1 MLVSHRLNGLYFASL
16 YRNCIQFLPAET
28 LAPQLE
34 YRSFIKDA
42 VQRTQKCRVLI
53 KVLTP
58 ESRIFV
64 AGENHVKIA
73 FLVVATVDQVKEQ
86 PRIQA
91 GSDTVLRFYLRQTVS
106 KDGGAEVLCSP
117 AGLIT
122 ESDCGPVR
130 RKVLATGVLSRAV
143 TIPASELQVY
153 LNSLP
158 RLLTEH
164 HDITLSGTCSQDV
177 RMQDFYGSG
186 SLTLRADDL
195 GDCVFTGSVS
205 IENCGVPVTLENLK
219 WALGAEA
226 DSNTY
231 CIDCCGG
238 HISAQDCSF
247 NGYASTDGGT
257 AGNGVNTYPNTSAV
271 LGNCAFHD
279 LQNTVHTY
287 LGGRVEIYGDNPKTD
302 YSGNSVGAYTYWN
315 GLVMLGAGV
324 PTTLG
329 ASTNYRNSGGAI
341 IQDGKLI

>member
-1 MLVSHRLNGLYFASL
+1 MLVIQQLNGLYFASL

-64 AGENHVKIA
+64 AGENHVKTA

-106 KDGGAEVLCSP
+106 GDGGAEVLCSP

-130 RKVLATGVLSRAV
+130 RKVLATGVPSRAV
-143 TIPASELQVY
+143 TIPASELQAY

-164 HDITLSGTCSQDV
+164 HDITLSGTNSDIV
-177 RMQDFYGSG
+177 YVKDFHGYGSL
-186 SLTLRADDL
+186 SFHANNL
-195 GDCVFTGSVS
+195 GDCVFTR
-205 IENCGVPVTLENLK
+205 
-219 WALGAEA
+219 AL
-226 DSNTY
+226 
-231 CIDCCGG
+231 
-238 HISAQDCSF
+238 
-247 NGYASTDGGT
+247 
-257 AGNGVNTYPNTSAV
+257 
-271 LGNCAFHD
+271 
-279 LQNTVHTY
+279 
-287 LGGRVEIYGDNPKTD
+287 R
-302 YSGNSVGAYTYWN
+302 
-315 GLVMLGAGV
+315 
-324 PTTLG
+324 
-329 ASTNYRNSGGAI
+329 
-341 IQDGKLI
+341 